1 MPKFNLTGDKKV
13 NTTETAPT
21 TTVGQLRKLLKK
33 LEVFEDGAELSF
45 EFMMTALYPDVYK
58 RIEKY
63 SNDCYTSGYLAG
75 LKEGQNENK
84 GTC

>member
-1 MPKFNLTGDKKV
+1 MFNKDIK
-13 NTTETAPT
+13 TTETAPT
-21 TTVGQLRKLLKK
+21 ITVGQLRKLLKK
-33 LEVFEDGAELSF
+33 LEVFEDDAELTF

-63 SNDCYTSGYLAG
+63 NNDCYISGYLAG

-84 GTC
+84 RTS

>member
-1 MPKFNLTGDKKV
+1 MDKKDIK
-13 NTTETAPT
+13 TTETPPT
-21 TTVGQLRKLLKK
+21 ITVSDLRRLLKK
-33 LEVFEDGAELSF
+33 LELFEDNAELSF

-75 LKEGQNENK
+75 LKDGQNENK